1 MKLYYSKGACSL
13 AIRITL
19 HEAQVDFS
27 SEAVNLKTK
36 QTDSGRSFLEIN
48 PKGSVPV
55 VVLDNGETLTEG
67 TAIQVYLADHY
78 GLADLLPPLSDFRRY
93 RVLEWLNFV
102 ATDIHKSCGPLFN
115 ADVPEALREQLF
127 RPLLRKK
134 LDFIEQNLQKQ
145 VYLGGT
151 SASLADNY
159 LFVILRWLGALQI
172 DIKDYPALTRYFN
185 QMMTRPAV
193 QKALQEEALTTA

>member
-1 MKLYYSKGACSL
+1 MNNMKLYYSKGACSL

-48 PKGSVPV
+48 PK
-55 VVLDNGETLTEG
+55 EG